1 MSDKIKVFNPQK
13 FDIGVITLDKPM
25 GINIKSGSFA
35 LLNEDDIAYVTSIS
49 TLFQRGMLRV
59 DETRSSIM
67 ESVGIDMDADPN
79 FFDDEE
85 IKQYLSASAKKVE
98 IWLSTITESYILD
111 RIYDVAKDMNLNV
124 SKIRVLQAKM
134 PDKDFISE

>member
-98 IWLSTITESYILD
+98 SWLSTITESYILD